1 MRRRKEESVFFFE
14 KKNQKTFDFL
24 IRIAAT
30 ARDSNQK
37 FFASFFQKRS
47 ACFSYVVLCALAGPA
62 MAGGIGVGT
71 PLTPAD
77 LAHVF
82 AIAPDGTGLPP
93 GQGSVQQGLAV
104 YTAQCAACHGAALQG
119 NKPIGAPALI
129 GGRGTLSGKPVKTV
143 ESYWPYATTL
153 FDYVKR
159 AMPMTAPGSL
169 SDDEVYA
176 VSAYILAQAHI
187 LPDKA
192 VLDAKTLPQV
202 RMPNRAGFVRDWK
215 SGSHP

>member
-1 MRRRKEESVFFFE
+1 MFFFE
-14 KKNQKTFDFL
+14 KKNQKTFDSL
-24 IRIAAT
+24 MHYAAKT
-30 ARDSNQK
+30 RDRNQK
-37 FFASFFQKRS
+37 FFASFFQKRR
-47 ACFSYVVLCALAGPA
+47 ACLSYVVMSALAGPA
-62 MAGGIGVGT
+62 MAGVGT

-82 AIAPDGTGLPP
+82 AIPPDGTGLPP

-104 YTAQCAACHGAALQG
+104 YMAHCAACHGAALQG
-119 NKPIGAPALI
+119 SKPIGAPALI
-129 GGRGTLSGKPVKTV
+129 GGRGTLAGKPVKTV

-187 LPDKA
+187 LPDNA

-215 SGSHP
+215 PGSRP